1 MKRAD
6 YGRLLQRYLRPQRRL
21 VAVLAVILL
30 GGMGLQLASPQVIRY
45 FLDATQSGG
54 SQSALLAAA
63 GLYVALAFTQQAL
76 GLAGNYVNQQVTW
89 RATNALRYD
98 LLLHCLR
105 LDLGFHKTH
114 TPGELIE
121 RIDGDVGGV
130 AGLLSQFMLQL
141 LGNSLLVLGILALM
155 FREDW
160 RLGLG
165 LTVYTAVMLL
175 FLGLVQRLAS
185 RRWENY
191 RAASAEL
198 YGYLEER
205 IGGAEDIRAAGA
217 MPYAVHQLLTRMRTH
232 LQRYRAAAVG
242 STLIFNLTNVLTAVC
257 YAAALGLGVYLYTQH
272 QASIGTTYLIV
283 TYVGMITAP
292 LHVLREQA
300 RVLQQAAAS
309 VQRVQALFAL
319 QPEVVEPTAP
329 VTLPAGALGVAF
341 DAVSFRYEDNE
352 NVLHAVDFEVQ
363 PGKVLGVL
371 GRTGSGKST
380 LTRLLFRL
388 YDPSQGS
395 IHLGGADLRATAL
408 RELRARVGM
417 VTQDVQLFQAS
428 IRDNLSFFDEDLPDA
443 DLTRA
448 LKELH
453 LWEWAEARPE
463 GLGTTL
469 ATGGQG
475 LSAGEAQLL
484 AFARV
489 FLKDPGLVILDEAS
503 SRLDPATETLLER
516 AVDRLLAGRTAIIIA
531 HRLRTV
537 QRADDILIL
546 EEGRVI
552 EYGPRVAL
560 AADPGSRFYH
570 LLQTG
575 LEEALA

>member
-1 MKRAD
+1 MSAYTRLLRQ
-6 YGRLLQRYLRPQRRL
+6 YLGPQRGRLAL
-21 VAVLAVILL
+21 LALL
-30 GGMGLQLASPQVIRY
+30 LFTGLGLQLVNPQIIRY

-54 SQSALLAAA
+54 SQNALLAAA
-63 GLYVALAFTQQAL
+63 GLYVAFAFTQQAL
-76 GLAGNYVNQQVTW
+76 GLASSYVNQQVTW

-121 RIDGDVGGV
+121 RIDGDVGAL
-130 AGLLSQFMLQL
+130 AGFLSQFMLQL
-141 LGNSLLVLGILALM
+141 VANSLLVLGILALM

-165 LTVYTAVMLL
+165 LTLYAAVMLL
-175 FLGLVQRLAS
+175 FLGLVQRPAARL
-185 RRWENY
+185 WQVY

-217 MPYAVHQLLTRMRTH
+217 MPYALHQLLTRMRTH
-232 LQRYRAAAVG
+232 LERHRAATVAA
-242 STLIFNLTNVLTAVC
+242 TLISNGTNVLTAVC
-257 YAAALGLGVYLYTQH
+257 YAAGLGLGVYLYTQG
-272 QASIGTTYLIV
+272 QASIGTAYLIM

-292 LHVLREQA
+292 LHVLRGQA
-300 RVLQQAAAS
+300 RDLQQAAAS
-309 VQRVQALFAL
+309 VQRVQALLAL
-319 QPEVVEPTAP
+319 QPEVTEPAAP
-329 VTLPAGALGVAF
+329 VDLPAGALGVAF
-341 DAVSFRYEDNE
+341 DAVTFRYEDNDA
-352 NVLHAVDFEVQ
+352 VLHSVDFELQ

-380 LTRLLFRL
+380 LTRLLLRL
-388 YDPSQGS
+388 YDPSLGR
-395 IHLGGADLRATAL
+395 IRLGGADLRATAL
-408 RELRARVGM
+408 SDLRARVGM

-428 IRDNLSFFDEDLPDA
+428 IRDNLSFFDDDLPVA

-448 LKELH
+448 LQELR
-453 LWEWAEARPE
+453 LWEWAAARSE

-469 ATGGQG
+469 AAGGQG

-546 EEGRVI
+546 EEGRVV

-575 LEEALA
+575 LEAALA

>member
-1 MKRAD
+1 MRV
-6 YGRLLQRYLRPQRRL
+6 YTRLLGQYLAPQRGRMAL
-21 VAVLAVILL
+21 LAVLLFTGL
-30 GGMGLQLASPQVIRY
+30 GLQLVNPQIIRY

-54 SQSALLAAA
+54 SQNALLAAA
-63 GLYVALAFTQQAL
+63 GLYVASAFTQQAL
-76 GLAGNYVNQQVTW
+76 GLAGQYVNQQVAW
-89 RATNALRYD
+89 RATNALRHD
-98 LLLHCLR
+98 LMLHCLR

-121 RIDGDVGGV
+121 RIDGDVGGL
-130 AGLLSQFMLQL
+130 AGFLSQFMLQL
-141 LGNSLLVLGILALM
+141 VANSLLVLGILALM

-160 RLGLG
+160 RLGVG
-165 LTVYTAVMLL
+165 LAVYTAAVLL
-175 FLGLVQRLAS
+175 FLGMVQRLTAG
-185 RRWENY
+185 RWQAF
-191 RAASAEL
+191 RAISAEL
-198 YGYLEER
+198 FGYLEER

-217 MPYAVHQLLTRMRTH
+217 MPYALHHLLTLSRT
-232 LQRYRAAAVG
+232 LLERYRAAVVVG
-242 STLIFNLTNVLTAVC
+242 ALIMNVTNVLTAVC
-257 YAAALGLGVYLYTQH
+257 YAAGLGLGVYLYTQG
-272 QASIGTTYLIV
+272 QASIGTAYLIV
-283 TYVGMITAP
+283 TYVGMITSP
-292 LHVLREQA
+292 LHVLRGQA
-300 RVLQQAAAS
+300 RDLQQAAAS

-319 QPEVVEPTAP
+319 RPEVAEPSTL
-329 VTLPAGALGVAF
+329 VSLPAGALAVAF
-341 DAVSFRYEDNE
+341 DGVTFRYEDNE
-352 NVLHAVDFEVQ
+352 AVLHDVDFKVL

-395 IHLGGADLRATAL
+395 IRLGGADLRALAL
-408 RELRARVGM
+408 GDLRARVGM
-417 VTQDVQLFQAS
+417 VTQEVQLFQAS
-428 IRDNLSFFDEDLPDA
+428 IRDNLSFFDDSLPDA
-443 DLTRA
+443 DLTQA
-448 LKELH
+448 LKELR

-469 ATGGQG
+469 AAGGQG

-546 EEGRVI
+546 EDGRVV
-552 EYGPRVAL
+552 EYGPRMAL

-575 LEEALA
+575 LEAALA